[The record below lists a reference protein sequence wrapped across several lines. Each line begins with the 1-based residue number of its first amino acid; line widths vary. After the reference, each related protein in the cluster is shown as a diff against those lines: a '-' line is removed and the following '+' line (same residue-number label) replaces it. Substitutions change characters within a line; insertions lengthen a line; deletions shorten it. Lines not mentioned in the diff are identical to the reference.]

1 MDRAYKVLLVED
13 DKILATTLQRT
24 LVKRGWSVALIDDGA
39 RAQLAWQETKP
50 DLILLDLSLPNIDGL
65 DLLTL
70 IRRSGNFT
78 PVMILTARG
87 TVGDKILGLNHGAD
101 DYLPKPFDLD
111 ELEARMRALL
121 RRIQKTTESDSKT
134 ISFGQLSL
142 DRDSG
147 ALYLNGEILDIA
159 PREASMLQAL
169 VERAGRAMR
178 KEQLFEQVF
187 RNELEVNL
195 DAIEVVA
202 YRLRKRLTGSN
213 VELVTLRGLGYLL
226 KLVDEY

>member
-1 MDRAYKVLLVED
+1 MEPVYKVLLIED

-24 LVKRGWSVALIDDGA
+24 LVKRGWIVTLIHDGA
-39 RAQLAWQETKP
+39 KAQLAWQDVKP

-65 DLLTL
+65 DLLAS
-70 IRRSGNFT
+70 IRRSGLTT

-121 RRIQKTTESDSKT
+121 RRIQKSAEPDTNTVN
-134 ISFGQLSL
+134 FGQLSL
-142 DRDSG
+142 DKVSG
-147 ALYLNGEILDIA
+147 ALYLNNAILDIA

-169 VERAGRAMR
+169 VERSGRAMR

-187 RNELEVNL
+187 SNELEVSL

-226 KLVDEY
+226 KLVE

>member
-1 MDRAYKVLLVED
+1 MEQANKVLLIED
-13 DKILATTLQRT
+13 DRILATTLQRT
-24 LVKRGWSVALIDDGA
+24 LVKRGWSVTLVDDGA
-39 RAQLAWQETKP
+39 RAQLAWQEVKP
-50 DLILLDLSLPNIDGL
+50 DLILLDLSLPNTDGL

-70 IRRSGNFT
+70 IRNSGLTT

-121 RRIQKTTESDSKT
+121 RRIQKNTDSDSST

-142 DRDSG
+142 DKKSG
-147 ALYLNGEILDIA
+147 ALYLKGEVLDIA

-169 VERAGRAMR
+169 VERAGRAVR
-178 KEQLFEQVF
+178 K
-187 RNELEVNL
+187 EVNL

-226 KLVDEY
+226 KLVEQL